1 MPSRCVPSL
10 VDDDVDLDHL
20 VDLVFARVL
29 HYTFIPPQAP
39 SYLRAGQYVEPTLLF
54 PSPQGS

>member
-10 VDDDVDLDHL
+10 VDDDVDLDRL
-20 VDLVFARVL
+20 VDLVFASVL

-39 SYLRAGQYVEPTLLF
+39 SCLRAGHVEPTLLF